1 MAGLLNTNGRAAAHE
16 FVIPLESSPLAFQAL
31 PDFRKTVENV
41 RQVNPELALRGIF
54 QGRHVPIVEDEQAE
68 RYALRALLEVW
79 EHRVE
84 EAENGA
90 REIERALDRRRERGM
105 TRLLRAG
112 LGLLVVPLVVAG
124 YAGLTGLILPLVALR
139 SVFPRRGRR
148 QRLVDL
154 QAVAAE
160 RLLPTRS
167 EPLPATA

>member
-1 MAGLLNTNGRAAAHE
+1 MAG
-16 FVIPLESSPLAFQAL
+16 
-31 PDFRKTVENV
+31 
-41 RQVNPELALRGIF
+41 
-54 QGRHVPIVEDEQAE
+54 QGRHVLTIEDEHDE

-79 EHRVE
+79 GHRVE

-90 REIERALDRRRERGM
+90 RGIELALDRRPERTM

-124 YAGLTGLILPLVALR
+124 CAGLTGLILPLVALR
-139 SVFPRRGRR
+139 SVFRPRGRR

-154 QAVAAE
+154 QALAAE
-160 RLLPTRS
+160 RLLPARS

>member
-41 RQVNPELALRGIF
+41 GQVNPALTLRGIF

-79 EHRVE
+79 AHRVE

-90 REIERALDRRRERGM
+90 REIERALDRRN
-105 TRLLRAG
+105 
-112 LGLLVVPLVVAG
+112 VA
-124 YAGLTGLILPLVALR
+124 
-139 SVFPRRGRR
+139 
-148 QRLVDL
+148 
-154 QAVAAE
+154 
-160 RLLPTRS
+160 
-167 EPLPATA
+167 

>member
-16 FVIPLESSPLAFQAL
+16 FVIPLESSTLAFQAL
-31 PDFRKTVENV
+31 PDFLKSVENV
-41 RQVNPELALRGIF
+41 RQLNPELALPGIF
-54 QGRHVPIVEDEQAE
+54 QGRHDLTVEDEQDE
-68 RYALRALLEVW
+68 RDALRALLGVW
-79 EHRVE
+79 AHRFE

-90 REIERALDRRRERGM
+90 PGIELALDRRPERGM
-105 TRLLRAG
+105 PRLLRAG

-154 QAVAAE
+154 AE
-160 RLLPTRS
+160 RLLATRT

>member
-1 MAGLLNTNGRAAAHE
+1 MAGER
-16 FVIPLESSPLAFQAL
+16 
-31 PDFRKTVENV
+31 RNV
-41 RQVNPELALRGIF
+41 L
-54 QGRHVPIVEDEQAE
+54 IVEDEQDA

-84 EAENGA
+84 AVENGA
-90 REIERALDRRRERGM
+90 RGIELALDRRPERGK
-105 TRLLRAG
+105 TSLLRAG

-124 YAGLTGLILPLVALR
+124 YAGLTAGLILPLVALR

-154 QAVAAE
+154 QALTAAGAE
-160 RLLPTRS
+160 RLLPARS

>member
-1 MAGLLNTNGRAAAHE
+1 MAE
-16 FVIPLESSPLAFQAL
+16 
-31 PDFRKTVENV
+31 
-41 RQVNPELALRGIF
+41 
-54 QGRHVPIVEDEQAE
+54 QGRHVLTVEDEQDE
-68 RYALRALLEVW
+68 RYGLRALPGVW
-79 EHRVE
+79 GHRVE
-84 EAENGA
+84 ETENGA
-90 REIERALDRRRERGM
+90 RGIELALDRRPERGM

-154 QAVAAE
+154 QTFAAE